1 MLSSNNTLD
10 KGTKTNKNK
19 DPKVFY
25 QILLVWIIAL
35 NLLAF
40 SYYMFFY
47 HGSYQYLGEFLGYPL
62 YRFSP
67 FPAMV
72 IPSLLLLGLSFTV
85 YFVAELFR
93 KHIRLLLLILVAFIF
108 ISYILIV
115 FTYTSEIRFVTRF
128 NGEKTDSYI
137 IQYAAAKAII
147 EGTNPY
153 KLSFLDTLT
162 RSMDSGIMIRPTYI
176 YDSNSTFFNGT
187 DVVGFVDKFDYPA
200 MAALY
205 YVPAVILGIPGV
217 YWDAFVLGL
226 ALALVYMKTDK
237 SMRPLI
243 LALYASGT
251 FSFFGPLYIGNP
263 QAGWVAPLMIA
274 LVYANNPMISG
285 ILLGAASSYREMAV
299 IFTIFFVIYLAKE
312 HDKSALYKFML
323 SYVLTGIILN
333 MPFFL
338 SDPELFIHNILMP
351 LSYNLYP
358 EGFGLSSLYY
368 IDITISK
375 QLLLALFLA
384 SNIFLIILSYTHYEK
399 LKPYLFA
406 LPSIGF
412 LFYYR
417 PMITYYEYFLVLN
430 AMYLAM
436 NLKLGEYSSQHVRI
450 QNTLISRLMILAVIL
465 SSILLYYGSPRELEW
480 PYQTSLHP
488 GVILTTIMG
497 LYVVVLFFI
506 YRNEKTT
513 IYNEKPKKHEKAR
526 TIISFIILSLIIAVL
541 VQQLLPA
548 VKVQTY
554 TPYYIDTESAIS
566 GLSGVSISSFQNPYK
581 NYNSSLIT
589 MLEEGRI
596 GAYYTLSDYN
606 RSVIYSPNSSLQ
618 LYGRLKHSG
627 SLLTLVTEKTGVIFG
642 DILFTYIVNNSIIV
656 KGLAYS
662 ILLVGQLLLI
672 TSVYYLYD
680 NETKKLYS
688 LLLLTTVSI
697 PIFLYT
703 YSAPSFA
710 YFTGL
715 ILITVS
721 LALVRKYCILCNI
734 LMGVLFVLS
743 PLTFAGTIAILAA
756 LRKLPQELSP
766 RQVLV
771 SIISIT
777 GISFLLGG
785 SNVFKLFDCIIERG
799 LSLYIVLSTN
809 GILNN
814 YLQLLKLVIPLTT
827 ILVTLSLFKRQNIL
841 LGIFLGMLTVFLL
854 LPLWRVEHIVF
865 SIALYFMVASIG
877 KMMCHETRANRSRG
891 EIKEI

>member
-47 HGSYQYLGEFLGYPL
+47 HGTYQYLGEFLGYPL

-85 YFVAELFR
+85 YFAAELFR
-93 KHIRLLLLILVAFIF
+93 KHIRILLLILVVFIF

-115 FTYTSEIRFVTRF
+115 FSYTSEIRFVIRF

-153 KLSFLDTLT
+153 KLSFLDALT

-176 YDSNSTFFNGT
+176 YDSNSTCFNGT

-226 ALALVYMKTDK
+226 ALALVYIKTDK

-243 LALYASGT
+243 LALYASGNFT
-251 FSFFGPLYIGNP
+251 FFGPIYMGNP

-274 LVYANNPMISG
+274 LVYANNPVISG
-285 ILLGAASSYREMAV
+285 ILLGIASSYREMAV
-299 IFTIFFVIYLAKE
+299 IFTLFFIIYLVKE
-312 HDKSALYKFML
+312 YDKSVLYKFIL
-323 SYVLTGIILN
+323 SYILTGIVLN

-338 SDPELFIHNILMP
+338 SDPELFIHNVLMP

-368 IDITISK
+368 IDIAIRK
-375 QLLLALFLA
+375 QLLLALFLI
-384 SNIFLIILSYTHYEK
+384 SNIVLITLSYTHYEK
-399 LKPYLFA
+399 LKLYLFA

-417 PMITYYEYFLVLN
+417 PMVTYYEYFLLLN
-430 AMYLAM
+430 TMYLAM
-436 NLKLGEYSSQHVRI
+436 HLKLREHLLQHVRT
-450 QNTLISRLMILAVIL
+450 QNILISRLMVLAAVLSPIIL
-465 SSILLYYGSPRELEW
+465 SYGSPREIEW
-480 PYQTSLHP
+480 IT
-488 GVILTTIMG
+488 LTNS
-497 LYVVVLFFI
+497 YPKVLFVIIGLHVIVLYFI
-506 YRNEKTT
+506 YKNKNTKVSYRKN
-513 IYNEKPKKHEKAR
+513 KKYGDKI
-526 TIISFIILSLIIAVL
+526 TIILFVILSLIIAV
-541 VQQLLPA
+541 VAQQMLPV

-566 GLSGVSISSFQNPYK
+566 GFSGVSISSLQNPYK

-589 MLEEGRI
+589 MLEKGKI
-596 GAYYTLSDYN
+596 GAFYNLSYYN
-606 RSVIYSPNSSLQ
+606 RSVIYSSNSSLQ
-618 LYGRLKHSG
+618 LYGRLKHNG
-627 SLLTLVTEKTGVIFG
+627 SSLTLVTEKTGVIFG
-642 DILFTYIVNNSIIV
+642 DILFTYIVNDNIIV

-672 TSVYYLYD
+672 ISVYYLYD

-688 LLLLTTVSI
+688 LLLLTAVSI

-715 ILITVS
+715 ILITAS
-721 LALVRKYCILCNI
+721 LALIRKYCLLCNI
-734 LMGVLFVLS
+734 LVGVLFVLS
-743 PLTFAGTIAILAA
+743 PLTFAGAIAILAA
-756 LRKLPQELSP
+756 LRKLPEEFSP
-766 RQVLV
+766 RHVLV

-777 GISFLLGG
+777 GISILLGG
-785 SNVFKLFDCIIERG
+785 NNVFKLFDCIIERG

-814 YLQLLKLVIPLTT
+814 YLQLLKLVITFT
-827 ILVTLSLFKRQNIL
+827 IILVTLSLFKQQNIL
-841 LGIFLGMLTVFLL
+841 LGIFLGLLVAFLL

-865 SIALYFMVASIG
+865 SIALYFLVG
-877 KMMCHETRANRSRG
+877 FLQKDDVP
-891 EIKEI
+891 